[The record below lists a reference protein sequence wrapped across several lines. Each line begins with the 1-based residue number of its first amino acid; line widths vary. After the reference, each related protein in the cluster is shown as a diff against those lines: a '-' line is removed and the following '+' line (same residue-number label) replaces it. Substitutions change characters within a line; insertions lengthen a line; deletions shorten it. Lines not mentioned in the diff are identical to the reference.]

1 MPNDSEISTVRR
13 DDPDKMGWQR
23 RRMALI
29 VTLIGLATFVTPFVA
44 TDSEILGR
52 TRWSPLQVILALHA
66 GALPILHSLS
76 AGPVSISID
85 MFFGI
90 GAVYFLLTLITV
102 AIVLFPSARFVGSSA
117 AIGGAVVWGD
127 AKYRYFDFQD
137 AIYGAPRA
145 YASGHQVH
153 AGTHCLILLGV
164 FGLLVFIA
172 ATKQLE

>member
-1 MPNDSEISTVRR
+1 
-13 DDPDKMGWQR
+13 
-23 RRMALI
+23 

-102 AIVLFPSARFVGSSA
+102 AIVFFPSARFVGSSA

-164 FGLLVFIA
+164 LGLLVFIA